1 MKQKIE
7 SRLKLI
13 DDIPRAFKCVFQT
26 LLNKQNSKVLCTF
39 APNRSFGQLLDISI
53 QNFIFS
59 KTFDSEFSYVE
70 VLLTDQNSKPL
81 KVEDKVNI
89 TLV

>member
-1 MKQKIE
+1 MC
-7 SRLKLI
+7 LL
-13 DDIPRAFKCVFQT
+13 DITEVVLVHCNIVNNNYQ
-26 LLNKQNSKVLCTF
+26 QNSKVLCTF
-39 APNRSFGQLLDISI
+39 APNKSFGQLLDISI

-81 KVEDKVNI
+81 KVEDNVNI